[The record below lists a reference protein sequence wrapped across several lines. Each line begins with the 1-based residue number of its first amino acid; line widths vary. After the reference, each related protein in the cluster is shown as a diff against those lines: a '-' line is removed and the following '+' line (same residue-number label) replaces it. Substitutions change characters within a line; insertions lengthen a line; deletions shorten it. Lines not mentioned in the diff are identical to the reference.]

1 MRQRKNK
8 IVRMLSPRPRK
19 DPIRAAAEYGI
30 DIPMLIANLAR
41 TPAERIRRHQI
52 ALETFRAFRRAR
64 RV

>member
-1 MRQRKNK
+1 MKQMKNK
-8 IVRMLSPRPRK
+8 RMYKPRK

-30 DIPMLIANLAR
+30 DIPMLMANLAR

-52 ALETFRAFRRAR
+52 ALDTMKMLSNSK